1 MNETELNMKG
11 NWNVVKGKLKQAYG
25 DLTDDDLAY
34 TNGKE
39 DELVGRIQ
47 KRLGNTAADVRNL
60 LNKFNRDHN

>member
-25 DLTDDDLAY
+25 DLTDDDLTY
-34 TNGKE
+34 VDGKE

-47 KRLGNTAADVRNL
+47 RRIGTTASDVRTL
-60 LNKFNRDHN
+60 LQKYNRP